1 MVKGNKKTIKAGETI
16 PVIVKKG
23 NADVLGRLSLLNR
36 KQPHA
41 VLATVSGNE
50 PYTSLIAYAVTPDI
64 KGLLFA
70 TPRGTRKFSNLM
82 KNRRVCLLIDSRS
95 GTAGNYM
102 KTESVTV
109 IGKAGIVRKG
119 RVREELARIFLKKH
133 PLLTEFVRAPSTSL
147 ILVKIIKCIHVSSF
161 QIVSEWP

>member
-1 MVKGNKKTIKAGETI
+1 MIKRNKKTIKAGETI

-23 NADVLGRLSLLNR
+23 NIDVPGRLSLLNR

-50 PYTSLIAYAVTPDI
+50 PYTSLISYAVTPDI

-95 GTAGNYM
+95 GTAGDYM

-109 IGKAGIVRKG
+109 IGKAGIVRNG
-119 RVREELARIFLKKH
+119 RVREELSRIFLKKH
-133 PLLTEFVRAPSTSL
+133 PLLTEFVYAPSTSL

-161 QIVSEWP
+161 QTFSEWP